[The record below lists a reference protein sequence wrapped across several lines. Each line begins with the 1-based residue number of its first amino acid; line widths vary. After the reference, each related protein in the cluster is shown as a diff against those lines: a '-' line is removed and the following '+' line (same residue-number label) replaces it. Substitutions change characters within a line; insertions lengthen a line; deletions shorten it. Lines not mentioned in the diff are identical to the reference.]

1 MRLGKLMAN
10 VTNDKY
16 KTGGGLKFVKCTLSC
31 ILFTC
36 NALGKFEIT
45 T

>member
-1 MRLGKLMAN
+1 MCVGRLMAN

-16 KTGGGLKFVKCTLSC
+16 TTGEGQTFVRC
-31 ILFTC
+31 IICVFFC
-36 NALGKFEIT
+36 RINALGKFEIT